1 MHNEWP
7 LPSRTYSRF
16 FGWSVV
22 DSVRTRASLPAP
34 ATHFI
39 ASFRPDDYLAL
50 YEGRLRRSTS
60 GRTNSRK
67 PSRMSTNLKIQ
78 MFIESNYDEIIS
90 RANSCENSARFAD
103 DSSTKTTESYSLHAC
118 YSFIETSPIIPRF
131 IVLIMFASG
140 YKFNKSLGTLMTEKR
155 KGSSASS
162 DDKATRSSKR

>member
-60 GRTNSRK
+60 GRTNSRN
-67 PSRMSTNLKIQ
+67 PSGTSSLKIE
-78 MFIESNYDEIIS
+78 MLIESNYDKIIS
-90 RANSCENSARFAD
+90 RSNSCGNSKR
-103 DSSTKTTESYSLHAC
+103 DSKTRQRLLSVLFSYVLL
-118 YSFIETSPIIPRF
+118 YSFIKTSSILPSF
-131 IVLIMFASG
+131 IVSRRFASG
-140 YKFNKSLGTLMTEKR
+140 YKFNKSSDILMLEKR
-155 KGSSASS
+155 RGFSVSS